1 MTLKIAGK
9 NRTAFRGRPT
19 APLPLRDHGRSKP
32 SASSLYIAPL
42 TFGRNSSGD
51 RTSAAP
57 LSVLVVGMTKVRVD
71 VGTPTVCV
79 SRVLSNS
86 SGDRTSAA
94 PLSVLV
100 VGMTKVR
107 VDVGTPTVCVSRVL
121 SPGTVQAGACLVRWK
136 PEAWRDKRSVYD
148 LSTGGGQ
155 RWSRA
160 GNRRVLTL

>member
-79 SRVLSNS
+79 SRVLS
-86 SGDRTSAA
+86 
-94 PLSVLV
+94 
-100 VGMTKVR
+100 
-107 VDVGTPTVCVSRVL
+107 
-121 SPGTVQAGACLVRWK
+121 PGTVQAGACLVRWK

-155 RWSRA
+155 GWSRA